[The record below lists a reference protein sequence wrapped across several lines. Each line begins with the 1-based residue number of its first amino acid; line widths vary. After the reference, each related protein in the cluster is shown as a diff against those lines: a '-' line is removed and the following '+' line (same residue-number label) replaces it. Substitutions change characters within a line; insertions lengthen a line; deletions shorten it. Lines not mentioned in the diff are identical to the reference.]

1 MDLDL
6 FDAFN
11 GVVDATILSA
21 KTKADSSI
29 HEGKSKR
36 FKISKE
42 TIENENIVEDN
53 TSLFST
59 DTNNQIEDN
68 KPIAKKRGRKPKGG
82 KIIQQIVPLN
92 NSKESKP
99 NIILHLKCSIKDLC
113 LNILFFDFKIMILK
127 FI

>member
-11 GVVDATILSA
+11 GIVDATILSA

-42 TIENENIVEDN
+42 TIENENIVEISKVDDE
-53 TSLFST
+53 LVFT
-59 DTNNQIEDN
+59 DQTTTLDE
-68 KPIAKKRGRKPKGG
+68 KGTLT
-82 KIIQQIVPLN
+82 KVWMHCHSIV
-92 NSKESKP
+92 
-99 NIILHLKCSIKDLC
+99 D
-113 LNILFFDFKIMILK
+113 
-127 FI
+127 